1 MEVKDRIIAFL
12 KHKKLSQAKF
22 EQIVGLSNGFV
33 SSIGKSIRGDSIN
46 KMSAVFPDLN
56 QAWVLLG
63 VGEMLDSSAQPKIE
77 VAKPHPMSE
86 VEISNLNLL
95 KAQWEID
102 RLKERIEEI
111 KSENSENIEAIK
123 RDYTQIIFK
132 ISGERDKY
140 AKEVSVLNERY
151 HTQEAVRDKKINR
164 NTG

>member
-1 MEVKDRIIAFL
+1 MDVRDRIIAFL
-12 KHKKLSQAKF
+12 KYKKLSQAKF

-33 SSIGKSIRGDSIN
+33 SSIGKSIRGESMN
-46 KMSAVFPDLN
+46 KMSVAFPDIN

-63 VGEMLDSSAQPKIE
+63 IGEMLHSSAQPKIE

-151 HTQEAVRDKKINR
+151 HTQEAIRDKKIKR
-164 NTG
+164 DTG